1 MPSPSG
7 SGGGNLPVG
16 SGVLEMKFQIP
27 MDKRFVHE
35 KVIPIRWSDVDANG
49 HVNNV
54 TYFDYFEVV
63 RLDWLQSIGFQP
75 TARGGGPVIIDAFC
89 NFLQQ
94 IRFPGELLA
103 KLYVADVSP
112 SSFEAVVTLER
123 VDRPGVVQA
132 EGSATVI
139 WSEAGIPL
147 PATYPDWLR
156 PRPL

>member
-1 MPSPSG
+1 
-7 SGGGNLPVG
+7 
-16 SGVLEMKFQIP
+16 MKFQIAA
-27 MDKRFVHE
+27 DRRLVHE
-35 KVIPIRWSDVDANG
+35 TVIPIRWSDVDANG

-75 TARGGGPVIIDAFC
+75 TPRGDRPVITDAFC

-94 IRFPGELLA
+94 IRFPGDLLA
-103 KLYVADVSP
+103 KLYVAHVSP

-123 VDRPGVVQA
+123 VDAPGAVQA

-139 WSEAGIPL
+139 WSEPGTPL
-147 PATYPDWLR
+147 PVAYPDWLR
-156 PRPL
+156 PRLL